1 MQGERKCDRDPT
13 SSGLEAEGGKATEWE
28 EDQRE
33 SGVMEE
39 WKRSGGKPEVSHKGY
54 EFPTSNEW
62 SAWGK
67 VLRHRGVRTEA
78 AVLLH
83 WRVPLHLRGLRLAC
97 T

>member
-1 MQGERKCDRDPT
+1 MQGERKWDRDPT
-13 SSGLEAEGGKATEWE
+13 SSGLEAEGGRATERE

-39 WKRSGGKPEVSHKGY
+39 WKRPGQTRGHKGC
-54 EFPTSNEW
+54 EFPTPNEW

-67 VLRHRGVRTEA
+67 ALRHRGVRTEA

-83 WRVPLHLRGLRLAC
+83 WRVPLRLRGLRLAC

>member
-1 MQGERKCDRDPT
+1 MQGERKRDGDPP
-13 SSGLEAEGGKATEWE
+13 SSGLEVEGGRATELE

-39 WKRSGGKPEVSHKGY
+39 IGGKPEVCHKGY
-54 EFPTSNEW
+54 ASPTSNEW

-83 WRVPLHLRGLRLAC
+83 CRVPLCLRGLRLAC
-97 T
+97 S